1 MQKQKHSLASKLL
14 LGLTVLFFYL
24 PIIYIV
30 VFSFNDS
37 RSLTHFSG
45 FSLQWYEKMFSD
57 RTMMEAVGYTI
68 FVAVVATV
76 VSTIVGTLAAIG
88 LSRSR
93 KLLRNVVE
101 QVNNLPVMNPEIVTG
116 ISMMLLFTFIY
127 QTTGLL
133 QRGYATLLISH
144 ITFCIPYVVLQVMPK
159 LRQLNPAHYEAAL
172 DLGAKPGYALR
183 KIVLPQILPG
193 IVTGFIFAFTLSIDD
208 FVVSY
213 FTSQDVSNL
222 SMTIYSMAR
231 RGLSPKIN
239 ALSTI
244 MFVSVMILLVII
256 NVRSSRQNRKEKKT

>member
-1 MQKQKHSLASKLL
+1 M
-14 LGLTVLFFYL
+14 
-24 PIIYIV
+24 
-30 VFSFNDS
+30 
-37 RSLTHFSG
+37 R
-45 FSLQWYEKMFSD
+45 
-57 RTMMEAVGYTI
+57 
-68 FVAVVATV
+68 
-76 VSTIVGTLAAIG
+76 
-88 LSRSR
+88 
-93 KLLRNVVE
+93 LRW
-101 QVNNLPVMNPEIVTG
+101 
-116 ISMMLLFTFIY
+116 IS
-127 QTTGLL
+127 
-133 QRGYATLLISH
+133 A
-144 ITFCIPYVVLQVMPK
+144 
-159 LRQLNPAHYEAAL
+159 
-172 DLGAKPGYALR
+172 AKPGYALR

>member
-1 MQKQKHSLASKLL
+1 M
-14 LGLTVLFFYL
+14 
-24 PIIYIV
+24 
-30 VFSFNDS
+30 
-37 RSLTHFSG
+37 
-45 FSLQWYEKMFSD
+45 
-57 RTMMEAVGYTI
+57 
-68 FVAVVATV
+68 
-76 VSTIVGTLAAIG
+76 
-88 LSRSR
+88 LS
-93 KLLRNVVE
+93 
-101 QVNNLPVMNPEIVTG
+101 PDIVTG
-116 ISMMLLFTFIY
+116 ISLMMLFLFAGIRLGYGTM
-127 QTTGLL
+127 LL
-133 QRGYATLLISH
+133 AH
-144 ITFCIPYVVLQVMPK
+144 ITFNLPYVIFSVLPK